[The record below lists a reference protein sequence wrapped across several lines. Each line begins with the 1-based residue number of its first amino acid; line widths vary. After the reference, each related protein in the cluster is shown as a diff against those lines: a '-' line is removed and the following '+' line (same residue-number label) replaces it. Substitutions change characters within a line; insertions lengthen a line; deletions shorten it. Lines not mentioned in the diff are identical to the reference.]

1 MRPATFST
9 ENPPR
14 SIDCVETKEYIAG
27 LRRRIEVQQDSM
39 EHLANQVFTL
49 KVKNRRLEEEVDKL
63 SLDLGIRQG
72 EGGAIWREVPK

>member
-1 MRPATFST
+1 MRPAEFST

-27 LRRRIEVQQDSM
+27 LRRRIEVQNDQM
-39 EHLANQVFTL
+39 EHLAGQVSFL
-49 KVKNRRLEEEVDKL
+49 KDEVEKL

-72 EGGAIWREVPK
+72 DGGPGWREVPK